1 MKNSEEKFFNV
12 VGVVVGVG
20 VGVVVVVVVKNS
32 CFFCC
37 FVFKN
42 SFLPLAIF
50 FFSFSCLFEKP
61 QKPHN
66 TTLSCQKKREEER
79 DLERERGSFVGSSEI
94 PSGATSRDHRCPQDF
109 EINRFDE
116 SVSSISLLR
125 VVVNF
130 ITQLPFELVRS
141 KWTFC
146 FTWKE
151 IERTRTTT
159 TTQRKEAR
167 GDAAGFTRSRTRKY
181 KNKNNALNKPL

>member
-12 VGVVVGVG
+12 VGVVVGVGVGVVVGVG

-79 DLERERGSFVGSSEI
+79 DLERERIV
-94 PSGATSRDHRCPQDF
+94 RW
-109 EINRFDE
+109 
-116 SVSSISLLR
+116 
-125 VVVNF
+125 
-130 ITQLPFELVRS
+130 QL
-141 KWTFC
+141 
-146 FTWKE
+146 
-151 IERTRTTT
+151 
-159 TTQRKEAR
+159 
-167 GDAAGFTRSRTRKY
+167 
-181 KNKNNALNKPL
+181 